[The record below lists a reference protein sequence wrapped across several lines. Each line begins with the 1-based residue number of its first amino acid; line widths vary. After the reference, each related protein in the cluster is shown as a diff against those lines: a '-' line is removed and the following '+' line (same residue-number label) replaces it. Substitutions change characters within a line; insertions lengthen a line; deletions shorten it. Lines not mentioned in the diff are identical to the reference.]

1 MSLWWFDS
9 VYSHGHCIL
18 HVFMWIKGWLNL
30 LNSCGGCAAV
40 FISHEWDTWLSFT
53 CGVEQMEVFT
63 DLISPCPRCSVLPG
77 RSWSKASHSRLFRA
91 WWNPIAMAFNQKYG
105 ESLFCCYVTLADGT
119 FIFIAIV
126 GLFNGGHISCYWS
139 KLLYQLFSSRAVQ
152 HWALKA
158 WMI

>member
-1 MSLWWFDS
+1 MNVCLSDGLIQSTVTATVSYMCLCELKDGLTCLTAVEVVLLY
-9 VYSHGHCIL
+9 VY
-18 HVFMWIKGWLNL
+18 
-30 LNSCGGCAAV
+30 
-40 FISHEWDTWLSFT
+40 ISHEWDTWLSFT
-53 CGVEQMEVFT
+53 CGVEQMEVCT
-63 DLISPCPRCSVLPG
+63 DLISPCPQTSVF
-77 RSWSKASHSRLFRA
+77 HSRLFRA
-91 WWNPIAMAFNQKYG
+91 WWNRIAMAFNQKYG